1 MTTTTEQP
9 RSRPGP
15 PAGRSSTRAVHIVLI
30 VAGVLLGI
38 VGLALAGVASA
49 AGWVSFQQRDGMFL
63 TAPTERYAVSSYAIT
78 TREVRV
84 LVDDRLPAGTRP
96 PIARLKL
103 DVTAADSGGAVFV
116 GVGPRN
122 QVEAYLAGVEHSEL
136 TRVTSSP
143 FRAQYRTVAG
153 TSAPEPPGRQ
163 SFWATSAEGTGTQSI
178 QMDLQSG
185 RWVAVVMNADG
196 SRGVAADVAV
206 GVRTVL
212 LAPVVWVFA
221 LGALVLLAGC
231 VALLIAGEVGLGRT
245 SAVTTAG
252 NASATAAYPVR
263 LTGELE
269 PVSRWLWLVKWILI
283 IPHVL
288 VLVVLWPIL
297 LLTTIAAGVAIL
309 VTGRYPRS
317 LFGFSVGVL
326 RWSWRVGFYAYSA
339 LGTDQY
345 PPFTLAR
352 TDYPA
357 DFDVDYPERLSRGLV
372 LVKSWLLAIPQL
384 IIVGLLTAPWYWVAN
399 GSPTADQQ
407 TNAGISLLGLLV
419 LVAAVAML
427 FTSRYPLSL
436 FDLVMGI
443 NRWQYRVM
451 SYVLLLRD
459 EYPPFRLD
467 QGGSDPGS
475 PGKPDHGPAPTSS
488 GQREARATTAS
499 QGDPSA

>member
-1 MTTTTEQP
+1 
-9 RSRPGP
+9 
-15 PAGRSSTRAVHIVLI
+15 
-30 VAGVLLGI
+30 
-38 VGLALAGVASA
+38 
-49 AGWVSFQQRDGMFL
+49 
-63 TAPTERYAVSSYAIT
+63 
-78 TREVRV
+78 
-84 LVDDRLPAGTRP
+84 
-96 PIARLKL
+96 
-103 DVTAADSGGAVFV
+103 
-116 GVGPRN
+116 
-122 QVEAYLAGVEHSEL
+122 
-136 TRVTSSP
+136 
-143 FRAQYRTVAG
+143 
-153 TSAPEPPGRQ
+153 
-163 SFWATSAEGTGTQSI
+163 
-178 QMDLQSG
+178 
-185 RWVAVVMNADG
+185 MNADG

-212 LAPVVWVFA
+212 IAPVVWGFA
-221 LGALVLLAGC
+221 LGALVLLAGS
-231 VALLIAGEVGLGRT
+231 VALLIAGAAGLGRA
-245 SAVTTAG
+245 SAVTTPG
-252 NASATAAYPVR
+252 NASEAAYPVR

-283 IPHVL
+283 VPHVL

-475 PGKPDHGPAPTSS
+475 PGEPDHGPAPTSS
-488 GQREARATTAS
+488 GQREERATTAS